1 MTQRFFVAGPLPG
14 LNEMLESAK
23 GAGGTGRRY
32 AKVKKTWTETVWAVA
47 LSNRIKPL
55 ARVELGFLWVERNR
69 QRNPDNVAS
78 AKKFIL
84 DGLVM
89 AKVLK
94 NDGWGQVAGWTDSFT
109 TEGTPG
115 VWVTLTE
122 AA

>member
-1 MTQRFFVAGPLPG
+1 
-14 LNEMLESAK
+14 MLESAK

-32 AKVKKTWTETVWAVA
+32 AKVKKTWTEAVWAVL

-89 AKVLK
+89 AKVLE

-122 AA
+122 AV